1 MPKPRK
7 SAAPAKAAAPVGPTD
22 EGHARDKSPTVE
34 GHPRAASSTGEAP
47 PGAER
52 LTAGGRPRVVRR
64 TQRTDGEARPRKP
77 APKDKEPPLSIL
89 LIASEAAPYAKTGG
103 LADVAGA
110 LPLAL
115 ARLGHDVTVVLPQ
128 YRGISAGDEIGD
140 SSLSL
145 GSRTIPVAYRQLAA
159 GDRVRFVFV
168 GNSELF
174 DREFLYGDPTRDY
187 PDNAE
192 RFAVLSAAALEYA
205 SRIAD
210 RTFQIV
216 HAHEWQTGLVPVYLK
231 TRYADDERIGN
242 RPCVFTIHN
251 LAFQGLF
258 PPAVLPRVDV
268 PSHLFSTDG
277 LEYWGQAS
285 FLKAGINFSEWITT
299 VSPRYAK
306 EILTPEYGFGFD
318 GILSAR
324 KDALS
329 GILNGIDTAQWD
341 PQRDT
346 HLPARFSAE
355 NLSGKLKAKAELL
368 RTFRL
373 PSEAA
378 ALDRPVIGMVSR
390 LTDQKGFDLI
400 GQAIDRLLA
409 LDATYVLLGTG
420 EPRYQELWERVASER
435 PDRVGVRIGFDEK
448 LAHLIEAG
456 ADLFLMPS
464 RFEPCG
470 LNQMYSLRYGT
481 VPIVRA
487 TGGLDDTVVNYNERS
502 GRGTGFKFAEY
513 TPQALVRTVKR
524 AVKLFGD
531 RKKWRP
537 LQLAGM
543 RQDFSWDVSAR
554 EYVKVYRN
562 VRRRFDGIR

>member
-1 MPKPRK
+1 M
-7 SAAPAKAAAPVGPTD
+7 
-22 EGHARDKSPTVE
+22 
-34 GHPRAASSTGEAP
+34 
-47 PGAER
+47 AER
-52 LTAGGRPRVVRR
+52 RRPGTNAGKTGRAGTHSDKAER
-64 TQRTDGEARPRKP
+64 TRTPKTERT
-77 APKDKEPPLSIL
+77 PKDKEPPLSIL
-89 LIASEAAPYAKTGG
+89 LIASEAAPFAKTGG

-115 ARLGHDVTVVLPQ
+115 GRLGHDVTVVLPR
-128 YRGISAGDEIGD
+128 YRGVEAGPAGPVHQ
-140 SSLSL
+140 LPL
-145 GSRTIPVAYRQLAA
+145 GGRTIPVGYRTLPA
-159 GDRVRFVFV
+159 GDHVRFVFV
-168 GNSELF
+168 ENPDLF
-174 DREFLYGDPTRDY
+174 DREYLYGEASADY

-192 RFAVLSAAALEYA
+192 RFAALSAAALEYA
-205 SRIAD
+205 SRFAD
-210 RTFQIV
+210 REFTIV
-216 HAHEWQTGLVPVYLK
+216 HAHEWQCGLVPVYLK
-231 TRYADDERIGN
+231 TRYADDPRIGN

-258 PPAVLPRVDV
+258 PADVLPDVDV
-268 PSHLFSTDG
+268 PWHLFTTEG

-285 FLKAGINFSEWITT
+285 YLKAGINFSEWITT

-306 EILTPEYGFGFD
+306 EILTAEYGFGFD
-318 GILSAR
+318 GILAAR
-324 KDALS
+324 KEALS
-329 GILNGIDTAQWD
+329 GILNGIDAAQWD
-341 PQRDT
+341 PQNDPYV
-346 HLPARFSAE
+346 PARFSADD
-355 NLSGKLKAKAELL
+355 LSGKLKAKSELL
-368 RTFRL
+368 RAFRL
-373 PSEAA
+373 PAEAS
-378 ALDRPVIGMVSR
+378 ALDRPVIGIVSR

-400 GQAIDRLLA
+400 EQAMDRLLA
-409 LDATYVLLGTG
+409 LDATYVLLGSG
-420 EPRYQELWERVASER
+420 EARYQELWERTAAER
-435 PDRVGVRIGFDEK
+435 PDRVGVKIGFDEK

-456 ADLFLMPS
+456 ADMFLMPS

-513 TPQALVRTVKR
+513 TPQALVRTVRR